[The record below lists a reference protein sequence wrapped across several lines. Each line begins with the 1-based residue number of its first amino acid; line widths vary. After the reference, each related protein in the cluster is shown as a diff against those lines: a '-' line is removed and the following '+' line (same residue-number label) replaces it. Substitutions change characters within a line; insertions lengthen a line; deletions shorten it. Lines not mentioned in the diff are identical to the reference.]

1 MSPEEKPLVGK
12 SIETRDLLENKGRA
26 LKLRIITGKE
36 YLKRP
41 VMVSEVNRPGL
52 ALSGHLENY
61 RSERIQI
68 IGRGEHAFCL
78 SGNQAVIKKNLEK
91 MFRGSDTP
99 CVIITSGLSAIPV
112 FKEVCSEHKIP
123 LLRTELESATFIKKL
138 NGYLEDRLAPETR
151 LHGVLVNVYGL
162 GVLIQGGAGIG
173 KSECALE
180 LVKRGHRLVADDI
193 VELERRRGET
203 LYGSCPTMLKHYMEV
218 RGLGIIDIELLFG
231 VGSIMDGSKVE
242 MEVRLLP
249 ADKQTY
255 CDRTGLEQSS
265 SFILGVPI
273 PSISIPVTPGRNL
286 AVLIEVAAL
295 NQRLKGQGIF
305 AAKEFNRKLIRNMT
319 AARKDNASKEKNDY

>member
-1 MSPEEKPLVGK
+1 MLPEEKTSAGK
-12 SIETRDLLENKGRA
+12 SIETRDLAESRGRV
-26 LKLRIITGKE
+26 LKLHIVTGRE
-36 YLKRP
+36 YLNRP
-41 VMVSEVNRPGL
+41 VTVSEVNRPGL
-52 ALSGHLENY
+52 AISGYLENY

-68 IGRGEHAFCL
+68 FGRGEHAFCI
-78 SGNQAVIKKNLEK
+78 SRSKKEIRKNLEK
-91 MFRGSDTP
+91 MLMGTDTP
-99 CVIITSGLSAIPV
+99 CVIITGGLSPIPV
-112 FKEVCSEHKIP
+112 LSSVCEAAKIP
-123 LLRTELESATFIKKL
+123 LFRTELETASFIKKL
-138 NGYLEDRLAPETR
+138 NAYLEDRLAPETR

-193 VELERRRGET
+193 VELERRRGDM
-203 LYGSCPTMLKHYMEV
+203 LYGSCPSMLKHYMEV

-249 ADKQTY
+249 ADKQTF

-265 SFILGVPI
+265 SFILGVPV

-305 AAKEFNRKLIRNMT
+305 AAKEFNKKLIKNMT
-319 AARKDNASKEKNDY
+319 AARKGNAGKEKESC